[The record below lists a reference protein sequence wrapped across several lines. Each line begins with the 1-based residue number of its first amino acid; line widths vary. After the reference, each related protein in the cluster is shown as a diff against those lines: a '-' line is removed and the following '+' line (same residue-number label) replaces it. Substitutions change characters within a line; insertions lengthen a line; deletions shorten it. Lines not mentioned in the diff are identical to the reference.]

1 VAIAAA
7 QATGYRWL
15 HYIRVRTSN
24 FDNQLAARS
33 ACFSLPL
40 VRSDAGTW
48 KCWRHKQNDRSYKF
62 MLNKCIDKLKN
73 ALYFSFSMP
82 RRTRCRRNTEAERSK
97 KRQEVGNKIK
107 WFIQGEDK

>member
-1 VAIAAA
+1 
-7 QATGYRWL
+7 
-15 HYIRVRTSN
+15 
-24 FDNQLAARS
+24 
-33 ACFSLPL
+33 
-40 VRSDAGTW
+40 
-48 KCWRHKQNDRSYKF
+48 

-82 RRTRCRRNTEAERSK
+82 MRTRCGRNTEAERSK